1 MNKVTPFLYGIK
13 MGVLYAA
20 VSIILALVYYVTG
33 LDGQA
38 MIMSIINIVVNVVLL
53 VYITKSDHGIKSYK
67 KRTR

>member
-38 MIMSIINIVVNVVLL
+38 MIMSIINIVVNVVL
-53 VYITKSDHGIKSYK
+53 
-67 KRTR
+67 RWF